1 MNSTFKRITGSFRAL
16 NHRNFNLFISGQ
28 AISTIGTWMQNI
40 AQPWLVLELTNNPLL
55 LGVVVSAQTV
65 PQMILSFYAG
75 VIVDRIPKRRILI
88 ITQSCYAVLAFTLG
102 FLTSMHWVRYEH
114 VLIVALAFGFL
125 NTIDMPTR
133 QAFMIDLVGKED
145 LMNAIAF
152 NSTIFNV
159 SRIIGPTIAG
169 ILIKTSGLA
178 TCFYINAIS
187 YIPVV
192 IQLLRID
199 TPIRRVKSTIKPEK
213 IGKEMVE
220 GIRFVLASPVMRMIF
235 FLFLIISIFTIN
247 FSVLNPVLA
256 KKDFASDAG
265 GLSFLMTCMGIG
277 ALIAALTVI
286 FLNLNKSTMKLILI
300 SSFMLAFF
308 ITAIGF
314 TKNLT
319 MAGIS
324 LAFVGYSMILFST
337 SVNTML
343 QLESDDAHRGRVMS
357 IYFFVFVGI
366 TPLGAMY
373 AGALS
378 KIYGARLTYM
388 LSGFIGLI
396 GCFITLFWIRCK
408 NRTANA

>member
-1 MNSTFKRITGSFRAL
+1 MNNAIKKLTGSFRAL
-16 NHRNFNLFISGQ
+16 NHRNFKLFISGQ

-55 LGVVVSAQTV
+55 LGIVVSAQTI
-65 PQMILSFYAG
+65 PQMVLSFYAG
-75 VIVDRIPKRRILI
+75 VIIDRIPKRRILI
-88 ITQSCYAVLAFTLG
+88 ITQSSYALLAFILG
-102 FLTSMHWVRYEH
+102 VLTATHNVRYEH

-133 QAFMIDLVGKED
+133 QAFMIDLVGKDD

-152 NSTIFNV
+152 NSTIFNL

-169 ILIKTSGLA
+169 ILIKTTGIA

-199 TPIRRVKSTIKPEK
+199 TPVRFAKNSEKPKK
-213 IGKEMVE
+213 IWGEMVD
-220 GIRFVLASPVMRMIF
+220 GVKYVIANPKMRMVF

-256 KKDFASDAG
+256 KKDFLSDAG
-265 GLSFLMTCMGIG
+265 GLSLLMTSMGIG
-277 ALIAALTVI
+277 ALISALMII
-286 FLNLNKSTMKLILI
+286 FLGLNKPTMKLILF

-308 ITAIGF
+308 ITMIGF
-314 TKNLT
+314 TKSIML
-319 MAGIS
+319 AGVS
-324 LAFVGYSMILFST
+324 LGFVGFSMILFST

-343 QLESDDAHRGRVMS
+343 QFESDDLHRGRVMA

-378 KIYGARLTYM
+378 KNYGARTTY
-388 LSGFIGLI
+388 LISGLIGLI
-396 GCFITLFWIRCK
+396 GCIITWLLMSRK
-408 NRTANA
+408 SRKTNE

>member
-1 MNSTFKRITGSFRAL
+1 MNNAIKKLTGSFRAL
-16 NHRNFNLFISGQ
+16 NHHNFKLFISGQ

-55 LGVVVSAQTV
+55 LGIVVSAQTM

-75 VIVDRIPKRRILI
+75 VIIDRIPKRRILI
-88 ITQSCYAVLAFTLG
+88 ITQSCYALLALILGVLTATH
-102 FLTSMHWVRYEH
+102 MVRYEH
-114 VLIVALAFGFL
+114 VLMVALAFGFL

-152 NSTIFNV
+152 NSTIFNL

-169 ILIKTSGLA
+169 ILIKTTGIA
-178 TCFYINAIS
+178 TCFYINAFS

-199 TPIRRVKSTIKPEK
+199 TPVRLVKNSQKPKK
-213 IGKEMVE
+213 IWGEMVD
-220 GIRFVLASPVMRMIF
+220 GVRYVVANPKMRMVF

-256 KKDFASDAG
+256 KKDFFSDAG
-265 GLSFLMTCMGIG
+265 GLSLLMTSMGIG
-277 ALIAALTVI
+277 ALVSALMII
-286 FLNLNKSTMKLILI
+286 FLGLNKPTMKLILF
-300 SSFMLAFF
+300 SSFMLTFF
-308 ITAIGF
+308 ITLIGF
-314 TKNLT
+314 TKSIM
-319 MAGIS
+319 MAGVS
-324 LAFVGYSMILFST
+324 LAFVGFSMILFST

-343 QLESDDAHRGRVMS
+343 QFESDDIHRGRVMA

-378 KIYGARLTYM
+378 KTYGARITY
-388 LSGFIGLI
+388 LVSGLIGLI
-396 GCFITLFWIRCK
+396 GCMITWLLMSQKSRK
-408 NRTANA
+408 SNE

>member
-1 MNSTFKRITGSFRAL
+1 MNVSIKKMTSSFRAL
-16 NHRNFNLFISGQ
+16 RHRNFNLFISGQ

-40 AQPWLVLELTNNPLL
+40 AQPWLVLEITNNPLL
-55 LGVVVSAQTV
+55 LGVVVSAQTM

-75 VIVDRIPKRRILI
+75 VIVDRIPKRKILI
-88 ITQSCYAVLAFTLG
+88 ITQSCYALLAFTLG

-169 ILIKTSGLA
+169 ILIKTTGMA
-178 TCFYINAIS
+178 MCFYINAIS

-192 IQLLRID
+192 IQLIRID
-199 TPIRRVKSTIKPEK
+199 TPFRKTKSSEKPKK
-213 IGKEMVE
+213 IWNEMID
-220 GIRFVLASPVMRMIF
+220 GIRYVLANPKMRMIF

-256 KKDFASDAG
+256 KKDFLSDAG
-265 GLSFLMTCMGIG
+265 GLSFLMTSMGAG
-277 ALIAALTVI
+277 ALVAALTII
-286 FLNLNKSTMKLILI
+286 FLNLNKSTMKLILV

-314 TKNLT
+314 TKNIM

-324 LAFVGYSMILFST
+324 LSFVGYSMILFST

-343 QLESDDAHRGRVMS
+343 QLESDDTHRGRVMA

-366 TPLGAMY
+366 TPIGAMF
-373 AGALS
+373 AGVLS
-378 KIYGARLTYM
+378 KIYGARFTYL
-388 LSGFIGLI
+388 LSGLIGLM
-396 GCFITLFWIRCK
+396 GCFITLLWIRLK
-408 NRTANA
+408 NRRQHV

>member
-1 MNSTFKRITGSFRAL
+1 MNTTLKKITGSFRAL

-28 AISTIGTWMQNI
+28 AVSTIGTWMQNI

-55 LGVVVSAQTV
+55 LGIVVSAQTM

-75 VIVDRIPKRRILI
+75 VIIDRIPKRKILI
-88 ITQSCYAVLAFTLG
+88 ITQSCYALLAFTLG
-102 FLTSMHWVRYEH
+102 FLTSMHLVRYEH

-169 ILIKTSGLA
+169 ILIKTTGIA
-178 TCFYINAIS
+178 TCFYINAFS
-187 YIPVV
+187 YVPVV

-199 TPIRRVKSTIKPEK
+199 TPIHKVKSTTKPEK
-213 IGKEMVE
+213 IWKEMVE
-220 GIRFVLASPVMRMIF
+220 GIRFVLSNSKMRIIF

-256 KKDFASDAG
+256 KKDFLSDAG
-265 GLSFLMTCMGIG
+265 GLSFLMTSMGIG
-277 ALIAALTVI
+277 ALVAALSII
-286 FLNLNKSTMKLILI
+286 FLNLNKSTMKLILS

-314 TKNLT
+314 TKNIT

-343 QLESDDAHRGRVMS
+343 QLESDDIHRGRVMA

-366 TPLGAMY
+366 TPIGAMF

-378 KIYGARLTYM
+378 KIYGARFTYL
-388 LSGFIGLI
+388 LSGLI
-396 GCFITLFWIRCK
+396 GLLGCLITFAWIRFQ
-408 NRTANA
+408 NRRIHV